1 MCSSMKRSREVKK
14 LQLNFEDDLSN
25 EQRLRFAAKANIAQA
40 RRDAL
45 NKNSTDKHIAKSR
58 FFNLFRWFKQYLP

>member
-25 EQRLRFAAKANIAQA
+25 EQRLRFAAKANIARA

-45 NKNSTDKHIAKSR
+45 NKNSADKHIAKSR

>member
-45 NKNSTDKHIAKSR
+45 NKNSADKHIAKSC